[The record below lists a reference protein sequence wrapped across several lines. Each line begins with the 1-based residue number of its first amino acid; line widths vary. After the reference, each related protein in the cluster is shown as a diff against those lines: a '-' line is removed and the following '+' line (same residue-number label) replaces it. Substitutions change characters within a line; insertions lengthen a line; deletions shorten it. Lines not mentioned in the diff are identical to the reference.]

1 MDKKLFKIIKRKE
14 DCVLLKK
21 DMPPESPHLV
31 KYFVRDIENDIIYS
45 GYDFHNAET
54 VFDEYDIEEVRKER
68 KKGLEDWL
76 LEFAEA

>member
-1 MDKKLFKIIKRKE
+1 MKKLFKILKRNR
-14 DCVLLKK
+14 DCILLKK
-21 DMPPESPHLV
+21 DMPPESPYQV

-45 GYDFHNAET
+45 GYDYHHAET
-54 VFDEYDIEEVRKER
+54 VFDEYDINEVREVR